1 MSARV
6 WLLLIWT
13 VVGAAFLV
21 VHAVVLLQVVRARQ
35 VEPRWRWLALIPPL
49 APVLAWVDGRRV
61 APIAWIVTF
70 VVYVTL
76 RLFEGRV

>member
-1 MSARV
+1 VTARV
-6 WLLLIWT
+6 WLLLVW
-13 VVGAAFLV
+13 VLVGTAVLV
-21 VHAVVLLQVVRARQ
+21 VHAVVLWQVIRARQ

-61 APIAWIVTF
+61 APIAWIVMV

>member
-1 MSARV
+1 MTARV
-6 WLLLIWT
+6 WLLLVW
-13 VVGAAFLV
+13 VLVGTAVLV
-21 VHAVVLLQVVRARQ
+21 VHAVVLWQVIRARQ

-61 APIAWIVTF
+61 APIAWIVMV

>member
-1 MSARV
+1 MSPRV
-6 WLLLIWT
+6 WLLLVW
-13 VVGAAFLV
+13 VLVGAAVLV
-21 VHAVVLLQVVRARQ
+21 VHAVVLWQVIRARQ

-61 APIAWIVTF
+61 APIAWIVLV